1 MGLICD
7 HHTLSGGGA
16 GERIRPRSYIPRA
29 LGARGLYPC
38 RERWE
43 LAACTFYIGKRGGGR
58 VCDPARVNHASDP
71 KGSRFPNQSG
81 DRVLNVDLGTAAVA
95 SRSQVS
101 TR

>member
-7 HHTLSGGGA
+7 HHTLSGGGQVSESA
-16 GERIRPRSYIPRA
+16 HVRTY
-29 LGARGLYPC
+29 
-38 RERWE
+38 RELWE
-43 LAACTFYIGKRGGGR
+43 LAACTHAASVGSSRLAPSTLGKGGGGR